1 MPFRGEQNMIVAA
14 FRRGSTG
21 IGAKRVKTVLGLSVT
36 PDGVGWVLVDGDAP
50 DGTPLDDDAF
60 DVDTADELA
69 DRGAAAAR
77 GARSIAASSGQE
89 VRAVGVTWSEDVDAE
104 ARQLIAAL
112 AAAGFTDVRVVPAA
126 DDADDTDEADE
137 DDEPKLSLAQ
147 AAARAVATGA
157 VAVQRTQP
165 DVDSAKARRF
175 TGLRVGGA
183 AAAAVVI
190 AVLVVGSQSV
200 PEALQPAPEPPTP
213 ASAGNPQ
220 VVSVAVPLVGTK
232 RPAVVE
238 PGAAESA
245 ERADRTPVYEPT
257 ETFDTAVVES
267 SPVVQAAQPAATIEP
282 PVSTPEPA
290 SAVVAH
296 LPVAALPGPAGPQL
310 FAPGPVP
317 AAATAPAAA
326 APQAPVVAQAPGV
339 AQAPVAEPAPAIAPP
354 PPPIFV
360 NPFLAGLP

>member
-1 MPFRGEQNMIVAA
+1 M
-14 FRRGSTG
+14 
-21 IGAKRVKTVLGLSVT
+21 KTVLGLSVT
-36 PDGVGWVLVDGDAP
+36 SDGVGWVLVDGDAP

-112 AAAGFTDVRVVPAA
+112 AAAGFADVRVVPGADRD
-126 DDADDTDEADE
+126 DDAA
-137 DDEPKLSLAQ
+137 EPKLSLAQ

-157 VAVQRTQP
+157 IAVQRTQP
-165 DVDSAKARRF
+165 DVDSAVKARRF

-238 PGAAESA
+238 PGADESA

-257 ETFDTAVVES
+257 EAFDTAVVES

-282 PVSTPEPA
+282 PVSAPEPA